1 MTANDNEIPAQA
13 AAAAILA
20 RRVASPV
27 GARATMDS
35 MTDVKEDAPAAPRM
49 RADARRNRERIL
61 QAARAVFAKSG
72 SDAQMDDVAV
82 AAGVGVGTVYRHFPN
97 KDALIGELVKQKF
110 ETIAD
115 GLREAKARG
124 GDPGE
129 ALLWSIG
136 RNAEKLKDD
145 LTTQRVLSGDPRPAV
160 WQACAANVTEVN
172 ALATELI
179 EGGVESGTLRPDM
192 KVEDIRIVMGGVTT
206 TMADPATRHLWPRHL
221 ELLLDALR
229 SSASRAER
237 ESAR

>member
-1 MTANDNEIPAQA
+1 MAASDEEFPAQTPA
-13 AAAAILA
+13 MAKPVML
-20 RRVASPV
+20 VASPV
-27 GARATMDS
+27 GGGATMEP
-35 MTDVKEDAPAAPRM
+35 MTDVKDDAAAAPRM
-49 RADARRNRERIL
+49 RADARRNRERII
-61 QAARAVFAKSG
+61 QAAREVFAKSG
-72 SDAQMDDVAV
+72 SEAQMDDVAT

-115 GLREAKARG
+115 GLREAKERG

-172 ALATELI
+172 ELATELI
-179 EGGVESGTLRPDM
+179 EGGVASGTLRPDM
-192 KVEDIRIVMGGVTT
+192 KVEDIRIVMGGLTT

-229 SSASRAER
+229 SPAARER
-237 ESAR
+237 

>member
-1 MTANDNEIPAQA
+1 MAQFDNDIPAQA
-13 AAAAILA
+13 ALAANQA
-20 RRVASPV
+20 RRLASPV
-27 GARATMDS
+27 VRPATMER
-35 MTDVKEDAPAAPRM
+35 MPDVKEDAAAAPRM

-61 QAARAVFAKSG
+61 QAARDVFAKSG
-72 SDAQMDDVAV
+72 SDAQMDDVAT

-97 KDALIGELVKQKF
+97 KDALISELVKQKF

-160 WQACAANVTEVN
+160 WQACAAHVTEVN
-172 ALATELI
+172 ELASELI
-179 EGGVESGTLRPDM
+179 AGGIASGTLRADM
-192 KVEDIRIVMGGVTT
+192 TVEDIRIAMGGVTT
-206 TMADPATRHLWPRHL
+206 TMSDPATRHLWPRHL
-221 ELLLDALR
+221 ELMLDALR
-229 SSASRAER
+229 SPA
-237 ESAR
+237 ARQR

>member
-1 MTANDNEIPAQA
+1 MAASDEEFPAQTPA
-13 AAAAILA
+13 MANPVML
-20 RRVASPV
+20 VASPV
-27 GARATMDS
+27 GGGATMEP
-35 MTDVKEDAPAAPRM
+35 MTDVKDDAAAAPRM
-49 RADARRNRERIL
+49 RADARRNRERII
-61 QAARAVFAKSG
+61 QAAREVFAKSG
-72 SDAQMDDVAV
+72 SEAQMDDVAT

-115 GLREAKARG
+115 GLREAKERG

-172 ALATELI
+172 ELATELI
-179 EGGVESGTLRPDM
+179 EGGVASGTLRPDM
-192 KVEDIRIVMGGVTT
+192 KVEDIRIVMGGLTT

-229 SSASRAER
+229 SPA
-237 ESAR
+237 ARLA

>member
-1 MTANDNEIPAQA
+1 MAQFDREIPAQA
-13 AAAAILA
+13 AIAANRA
-20 RRVASPV
+20 RRLASPV
-27 GARATMDS
+27 GGPATMER
-35 MTDVKEDAPAAPRM
+35 MAHVNEDAAAAPRM

-61 QAARAVFAKSG
+61 QAARDVFARTG
-72 SDAQMDDVAV
+72 SDAQMDEVAT

-97 KDALIGELVKQKF
+97 KDALISELVKQKF

-115 GLREAKARG
+115 GLREAKSRG

-172 ALATELI
+172 ELAAELI
-179 EGGVESGTLRPDM
+179 AGGIASGTLRPDM
-192 KVEDIRIVMGGVTT
+192 TVEDIRIAMGGVTT

-221 ELLLDALR
+221 ELMLDALR
-229 SSASRAER
+229 SPG
-237 ESAR
+237 ARSTGA